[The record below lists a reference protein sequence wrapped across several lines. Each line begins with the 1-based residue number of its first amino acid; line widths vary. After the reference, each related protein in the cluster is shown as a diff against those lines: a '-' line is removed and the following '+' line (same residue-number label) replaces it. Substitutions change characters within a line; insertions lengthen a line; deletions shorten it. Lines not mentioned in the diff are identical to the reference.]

1 MMEAE
6 RELRAAEED
15 VERLQRELSAPR
27 DAHEDMA
34 RQELQRLL
42 DEHLVLYNAP
52 SDRMRCL
59 AMLRK
64 IASNVLD
71 DPTNPKV
78 QRIKAKNPALCEA
91 VMSVRGGRAFLV
103 AMGFVPKVVDFEEY
117 FQLLTPPIFQA
128 LGDGQGEEGEA
139 ADAEAVAQAAQ
150 RKRLDT
156 AVEMCTEA
164 IEEAQ
169 ARLGAYTLTLTY
181 AKAICH
187 AVHSCRVSCHLPN

>member
-59 AMLRK
+59 ARATSANSRPRSTSSSSEARSRWSRSATTAPA
-64 IASNVLD
+64 AS
-71 DPTNPKV
+71 
-78 QRIKAKNPALCEA
+78 R
-91 VMSVRGGRAFLV
+91 RG
-103 AMGFVPKVVDFEEY
+103 
-117 FQLLTPPIFQA
+117 TS
-128 LGDGQGEEGEA
+128 
-139 ADAEAVAQAAQ
+139 
-150 RKRLDT
+150 T
-156 AVEMCTEA
+156 T
-164 IEEAQ
+164 
-169 ARLGAYTLTLTY
+169 
-181 AKAICH
+181 
-187 AVHSCRVSCHLPN
+187 